1 MSYTWVK
8 MLNES
13 DSRLHKEEVLRKA
26 LSAVNLGSVTT
37 ENFLNLLS
45 ITYNPFITF
54 GIKQVPESTQ
64 TDDPDNPWD
73 EFNKLLSKLSNRE
86 LTGNAA
92 RQAVESMMRRFSVD
106 EWNHLCRSVLT
117 KDLRAGISDKTIN
130 KVLKGTKYEI
140 PVFGCQLATS
150 CENRPEMRSIK
161 RLEPKLDGVRVL
173 MTVYFNDN
181 GFSVV
186 SFSRNGKVFNN
197 FGHIEKQIQEST
209 ADIIRAIGNR
219 IVDGVGIVFDGE
231 ITGNSFQE
239 LMKQARRKENV
250 QADDSVFHI
259 FDIIPLADFRR
270 GHWNTPLKKRIEML
284 DKIRPV
290 IDTTPSV
297 KLLQN
302 LVVDLDTA
310 EGKDQLDRY
319 ARDMVELSYEGI
331 MIKDLDAPYE
341 CKRNTFWLKWKPTL
355 TVDLEVIDVEAGT
368 GKNTGK
374 LGALVC
380 AGYEDGK
387 YIRVNVGSGFDD
399 DLRDSLWRDRDLV
412 VGRTVE
418 ILCDVITQNMDGTH
432 SLRFPRFVRFRFDK

>member
-1 MSYTWVK
+1 

-73 EFNKLLSKLSNRE
+73 EFNKLLSNLSNRE

-270 GHWNTPLKKRIEML
+270 GHWNAPLKKRIEML

>member
-73 EFNKLLSKLSNRE
+73 EFNKLLSNLSNRE

-270 GHWNTPLKKRIEML
+270 GHWNAPLKKRIEML

>member
-1 MSYTWVK
+1 
-8 MLNES
+8 MLNEN

-64 TDDPDNPWD
+64 SDDPDNPWD
-73 EFNKLLSKLSNRE
+73 EFNKLLSNLSNRE

-259 FDIIPLADFRR
+259 FDVIPLDDFRR
-270 GHWNTPLKKRIEML
+270 GHWNAPLKKRIEML

-290 IDTTPSV
+290 IDTMPNV

-319 ARDMVELSYEGI
+319 ARDMVELGYEGI

-399 DLRDSLWRDRDLV
+399 DLRDSLWCDRDLV

>member
-8 MLNES
+8 MLNEN

-64 TDDPDNPWD
+64 SDDPDNPWD
-73 EFNKLLSKLSNRE
+73 EFNKLLSNLSNRE

-259 FDIIPLADFRR
+259 FDVIPLDDFRR
-270 GHWNTPLKKRIEML
+270 GHWNAPLKKRIEML

-290 IDTTPSV
+290 IDTMPNV

-319 ARDMVELSYEGI
+319 ARDMVELGYEGI

-399 DLRDSLWRDRDLV
+399 DLRDSLWCDRDLV